1 MASPVDL
8 DAALKEFT
16 KRVSELSIAG
26 PTRIPI
32 ETLRDKKSTTYGEWA
47 HASGVYF
54 FEQGDTV
61 QYIGRAL
68 PGTGLRARVHNQ
80 CTSYGDEE
88 WDRIIKNDTLPTTVG
103 VVYLPEEEWYW
114 AAALEAF
121 LIAKCHPPY
130 NKRSS

>member
-8 DAALKEFT
+8 DVALKEFVA
-16 KRVSELSIAG
+16 RVSELTIQG
-26 PTRIPI
+26 PTRFPI
-32 ETLRDKKSTTYGEWA
+32 GSLRDKKSTTYVEWA
-47 HASGVYF
+47 NASGVYF

-68 PGTGLRARVHNQ
+68 RGTGLRARVHNQ
-80 CTSYGDEE
+80 CTSFGDEK
-88 WDRIIKNDTLPTTVG
+88 WDRIIKNESVSTTVG
-103 VVYLPEEEWYW
+103 VVYLPENEWYW

-121 LIAKCHPPY
+121 LIAKCRPPY